1 MLYLINETFFD
12 KTTREVID
20 LLKIGYT
27 GDSGLDTR
35 LSAYINH
42 CPEAKLLFTIPGGD
56 LKHESALL
64 DKFRI
69 HLYKG
74 REWFEYS
81 DEIVDYFRYH
91 TTLES
96 LADLGVSEKPGALEF
111 KKEVTRVINL
121 LLNYKVSQGDIT
133 LEIASRQVDNLVNQV
148 LSDRRIK
155 TIPDLWEYIKR
166 VFGVG
171 ISILI
176 PEIKSETVSAFLT
189 QFDGLSQFTD
199 KMKLLCDN
207 VDQFTRDEFESILN
221 SINIIFKNYFITL
234 GKDRIRSL
242 QYKKSVLET
251 EYERIK
257 INQGKFGNLQ
267 EVIYSTFLVDEKYT
281 KVYIKD
287 KLSEIYD
294 SCNIKS
300 SPKATDLENYFE
312 VKKIQITNKETR
324 KKDHGYKLISKKND
338 ISNKD

>member
-133 LEIASRQVDNLVNQV
+133 LEDGAKQLDNLVNRI
-148 LSDRRIK
+148 LSDRKIK
-155 TIPDLWEYIKR
+155 TLPVFWNYIEE
-166 VFGVG
+166 VFG
-171 ISILI
+171 ISITDLDSKIKPKVLNNFLI
-176 PEIKSETVSAFLT
+176 
-189 QFDGLSQFTD
+189 QFDSFTQFTD
-199 KMKLLCDN
+199 KMKLLCES
-207 VDQFTRDEFESILN
+207 VDQFTKDEFESILN

-242 QYKKSVLET
+242 QYRKYALDT
-251 EYERIK
+251 EYGRIK
-257 INQGKFGNLQ
+257 NNQENSSNLLEILFREFQ
-267 EVIYSTFLVDEKYT
+267 VGTRYT
-281 KVYIKD
+281 KSFIKQ
-287 KLSEIYD
+287 KLSNIYE
-294 SCNIKS
+294 SCNIKA
-300 SPKATDLENYFE
+300 SPKATDLENYFDLKD
-312 VKKIQITNKETR
+312 VYIVSKDTG
-324 KKDHGYKLISKKND
+324 KKDRGYEILSIKTQEL
-338 ISNKD
+338 

>member
-64 DKFRI
+64 DKFRV

-96 LADLGVSEKPGALEF
+96 LADLEVSEKPGALEF

-166 VFGVG
+166 VFGVD

-189 QFDGLSQFTD
+189 QFDELTQFPD
-199 KMKLLCDN
+199 KMRLLCESQND
-207 VDQFTRDEFESILN
+207 FSPDEFESILN

-257 INQGKFGNLQ
+257 NNQENSGSLE
-267 EVIYSTFLVDEKYT
+267 EVIYSIFQVGEKYL
-281 KVYIKD
+281 KSDIKN
-287 KLSEIYD
+287 KLLEIYTK
-294 SCNIKS
+294 CNIKA
-300 SPKATDLENYFE
+300 SPKATDLENYFGLKL
-312 VKKIQITNKETR
+312 VDVIDSTGKRTK
-324 KKDHGYKLISKKND
+324 GFKLISKKND